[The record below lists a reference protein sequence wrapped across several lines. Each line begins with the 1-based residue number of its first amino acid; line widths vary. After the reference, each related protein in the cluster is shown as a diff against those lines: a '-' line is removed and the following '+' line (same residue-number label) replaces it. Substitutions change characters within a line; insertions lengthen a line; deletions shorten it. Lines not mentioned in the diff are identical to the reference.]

1 MNTVPEGM
9 GGGTIFPE
17 LGMTVAAE
25 KDAAAF
31 WYDQDALGNMDKRTL
46 HGGEMVTGDTEK
58 WGLK

>member
-1 MNTVPEGM
+1 M